1 MERKPKK
8 MKSNGFSFQ
17 KLFDNNTLV
26 LIISIIL
33 GVIVWFFI
41 YGSQTPNYNTI
52 ISDVPVTVSYE
63 NSMAQDLGL
72 EIIGEPVFYVDI
84 TVNGKKS
91 KITKL
96 TASDFSAS
104 VSLNT
109 VSKAGTYTL
118 PVQVLQ
124 NVSDPD
130 YSVVSWNLT
139 EVSLR
144 FDQMV
149 SKSFP
154 LEVSA
159 PYLTAEDGYLM
170 ETAYS
175 DLDTVTVRGPQSDI
189 EKIKRCVVVLE
200 DDGTL
205 TDTLITTGRVQY
217 LDESGA
223 AIESEYFQTEYK
235 EATVTV
241 PVYKTKLLPIEV
253 EFINIPK
260 GFPISSLNYTMT
272 RTSILVAAPGD
283 TVDNIES
290 VSLGPIDFRTI
301 DIGSEF
307 VLDVVLNA
315 GLKNV
320 EQVTEV
326 TVTFPTYGLTT
337 ETFSVSNFIL
347 ENLPSGYQ
355 ASVLTSSLTNVKIV
369 GENSVMRDLE
379 SEDLVAAVDL
389 SQIGIGKGR
398 YNVTVKV
405 YVQNR
410 VLAWAVGEYKVDI
423 QITENEE

>member
-8 MKSNGFSFQ
+8 MKFSFQ

-33 GVIVWFFI
+33 GIIVWFFI

-52 ISDVPVTVSYE
+52 ISDVPVTVNYE

-72 EIIGEPVFYVDI
+72 EIIGDQVFYVDV

-96 TASDFSAS
+96 TESDFSAS

-139 EVSLR
+139 EVTLR
-144 FDQMV
+144 FDQIV

-159 PYLTAEDGYLM
+159 PNLTAEDGYLM
-170 ETAYS
+170 ESAYA
-175 DLDTVTVRGPQSDI
+175 DVDTVVVQGPQSDV
-189 EKIKRCVVVLE
+189 EKIKRCVVML
-200 DDGTL
+200 DDDEVL
-205 TDTLITTGRVQY
+205 TDTLITTGAVQY
-217 LDESGA
+217 LDENGA
-223 AIESEYFQTEYK
+223 IIESEYLQTEYA
-235 EATVTV
+235 EATITV
-241 PVYKTKLLPIEV
+241 PIYKTKQLPIEV
-253 EFINIPK
+253 EFINVPK
-260 GFPISSLNYTMT
+260 GFPVDSLNYTMT
-272 RTSILVAAPGD
+272 RSSILVAAPGD

-320 EQVTEV
+320 EQVYEV

-355 ASVLTSSLTNVKIV
+355 ASVLTNALTNVKIV
-369 GENSVMRDLE
+369 GESSVMRDLE